1 MPELEFEEVIDLIC
15 REDTRYGKKAY
26 DFVRQG
32 LDHTV
37 KELRK
42 QDPKRDGRSFHV
54 SGPELLDGMR
64 IYALDQYGPMAITVL
79 KAWGVKRCRDF
90 GAIVF
95 NLIDYKVFSKTEKD
109 RREDFK
115 EIYRFKEAFVKP
127 FLPGERVVDDLSDV
141 APANGVA

>member
-1 MPELEFEEVIDLIC
+1 MPKLEFEEVIDLIC
-15 REDTRYGKKAY
+15 REDTRYEKNAY

-127 FLPGERVVDDLSDV
+127 FLPSERVADDLSDV